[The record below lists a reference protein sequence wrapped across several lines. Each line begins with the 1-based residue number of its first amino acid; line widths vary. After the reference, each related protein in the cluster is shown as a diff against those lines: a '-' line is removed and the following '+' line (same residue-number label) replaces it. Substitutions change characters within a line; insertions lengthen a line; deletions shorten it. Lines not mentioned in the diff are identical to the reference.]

1 MWNFLWKFLGEF
13 FGGNFFWGRIFL
25 GRNFFGRGFFWG
37 DFFWGR
43 IFFGRE
49 FFLGGMVPRHVAT
62 CSGPAR
68 AAERALPCGSRVRVV
83 HASLHGSSILR
94 SCSLA
99 VTLIITKEVR
109 VLPPL
114 FLQHGSCQLICCAVS
129 VGFWCAL
136 LVLEPCS
143 STSSCA
149 LSVLGLVTRTVVG
162 GPTAEPRRSNARC

>member
-1 MWNFLWKFLGEF
+1 MEFSGEIFGGIFLGEF
-13 FGGNFFWGRIFL
+13 FL
-25 GRNFFGRGFFWG
+25 GANFFGEEFFWEGNFFWG

-43 IFFGRE
+43 NFFGRE

-68 AAERALPCGSRVRVV
+68 AAERALPCGPRVRVV
-83 HASLHGSSILR
+83 HAPLHGSRILG

-114 FLQHGSCQLICCAVS
+114 FLQHGSCQLIHCAVS
-129 VGFWCAL
+129 VGFWCAH

-149 LSVLGLVTRTVVG
+149 LSVLGAVSRTVVG

>member
-1 MWNFLWKFLGEF
+1 
-13 FGGNFFWGRIFL
+13 
-25 GRNFFGRGFFWG
+25 
-37 DFFWGR
+37 
-43 IFFGRE
+43 
-49 FFLGGMVPRHVAT
+49 MVPRHVAT

-68 AAERALPCGSRVRVV
+68 AAERALPCGGRVRVV

-94 SCSLA
+94 SCSLV

-162 GPTAEPRRSNARC
+162 GPTAEPRRSNARRLVVRLARCVCALVLCWVLWCSSAVPSVWLRCLVRATYPIWSRSHPNPVVRGP